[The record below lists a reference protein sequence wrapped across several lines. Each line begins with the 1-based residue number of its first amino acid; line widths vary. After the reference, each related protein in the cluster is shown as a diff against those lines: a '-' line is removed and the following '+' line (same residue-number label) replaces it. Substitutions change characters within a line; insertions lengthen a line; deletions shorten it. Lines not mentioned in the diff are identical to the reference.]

1 MNNADSKAARAGLGM
16 VLILGTLA
24 SFGPLSLDMYLPALP
39 EVAADLHT
47 TASLAQLSLTFC
59 LLGLAVGQIVVG
71 PLSDMIGR
79 RKPLIL
85 SLLLYTLSSL
95 LCAFSPS
102 VSFLIVMRFIQG
114 FTGAAGIV
122 IARASARDMYSG
134 KELTA
139 FFSLL
144 MLVNGAAPILA
155 PITGGFILQ
164 FAGWKI
170 VFIVLAVIGCII
182 SAAVLT
188 ALPESLP
195 PEKRTSGGLRETL
208 MTFRGL
214 LGDRMFM
221 GFALSQAFVMIGM
234 FAYIAGSPFVLQ
246 NIYGVSAQMFSLL
259 FAVNG
264 AGIICATQITGRMA
278 KTHDERK
285 LFVSGLLIA
294 VIGSIALLLSLAFG
308 LGLTAVCISLFII
321 VSSVG
326 IVTTTGFSLAMQ
338 KQEKGAGSAAALLG
352 LLPFIGVRLPLPLSV
367 LPEKKMPGR
376 WLSAFS
382 VLSSV
387 PFYPMCCR
395 PNGKQSKA
403 RRFKRRAFFLSG
415 SAFFRRSR
423 LTLQAFF
430 DTEVIIRVTDD
441 HQRDAAVQTDTLV
454 GNKDETD

>member
-1 MNNADSKAARAGLGM
+1 MPSGYAIVIESFVKVGHEMNNGYSKAGRAGLGM

-47 TASLAQLSLTFC
+47 SASLAQLSLTFC
-59 LLGLAVGQIVVG
+59 LLGLAIGQIVVG

-79 RKPLIL
+79 RRPLIL
-85 SLLLYTLSSL
+85 SLLLYMLSSL

-144 MLVNGAAPILA
+144 MLVNGAAPI
-155 PITGGFILQ
+155 TGGFILQ

-182 SAAVLT
+182 FAAVIT

-221 GFALSQAFVMIGM
+221 GIALSQAFVMTGM

-246 NIYGVSAQMFSLL
+246 NIYGVSAQTFSLL

-264 AGIICATQITGRMA
+264 AGIICAAQITGRMA

-285 LFVSGLLIA
+285 LFIAGLFIA
-294 VIGSIALLLSLAFG
+294 VIGSIALLLSLALG

-326 IVTTTGFSLAMQ
+326 VVTTTGFSLAMQ

-352 LLPFIGVRLPLPLSV
+352 LLPFIGGAGAAPLVGIAGEENAWPMAVSIFGFQLFAVLSYA
-367 LPEKKMPGR
+367 
-376 WLSAFS
+376 LSA
-382 VLSSV
+382 
-387 PFYPMCCR
+387 
-395 PNGKQSKA
+395 
-403 RRFKRRAFFLSG
+403 KRK
-415 SAFFRRSR
+415 
-423 LTLQAFF
+423 T
-430 DTEVIIRVTDD
+430 
-441 HQRDAAVQTDTLV
+441 
-454 GNKDETD
+454 K

>member
-1 MNNADSKAARAGLGM
+1 
-16 VLILGTLA
+16 
-24 SFGPLSLDMYLPALP
+24 
-39 EVAADLHT
+39 
-47 TASLAQLSLTFC
+47 
-59 LLGLAVGQIVVG
+59 
-71 PLSDMIGR
+71 
-79 RKPLIL
+79 
-85 SLLLYTLSSL
+85 
-95 LCAFSPS
+95 
-102 VSFLIVMRFIQG
+102 
-114 FTGAAGIV
+114 
-122 IARASARDMYSG
+122 
-134 KELTA
+134 
-139 FFSLL
+139 
-144 MLVNGAAPILA
+144 
-155 PITGGFILQ
+155 
-164 FAGWKI
+164 
-170 VFIVLAVIGCII
+170 
-182 SAAVLT
+182 
-188 ALPESLP
+188 
-195 PEKRTSGGLRETL
+195 

-221 GFALSQAFVMIGM
+221 GFALSQAFVMTGM
-234 FAYIAGSPFVLQ
+234 FAYIAGSPFILQ

-285 LFVSGLLIA
+285 LFVSGLMIA

-308 LGLTAVCISLFII
+308 LGLAAVCISLFII

-352 LLPFIGVRLPLPLSV
+352 LLPFIGGAAAAPLSV

-376 WLSAFS
+376 WPSAFS
-382 VLSSV
+382 VFSSV
-387 PFYPMCCR
+387 PFYPMFCR
-395 PNGKQSKA
+395 PNETQSKA

-441 HQRDAAVQTDTLV
+441 HQRDTAVQTDTLV
-454 GNKDETD
+454 GDKDETD

>member
-1 MNNADSKAARAGLGM
+1 
-16 VLILGTLA
+16 
-24 SFGPLSLDMYLPALP
+24 
-39 EVAADLHT
+39 
-47 TASLAQLSLTFC
+47 
-59 LLGLAVGQIVVG
+59 
-71 PLSDMIGR
+71 
-79 RKPLIL
+79 L

-221 GFALSQAFVMIGM
+221 GFALSQAFVMTGM

-352 LLPFIGVRLPLPLSV
+352 LLPFIGGAAAAPLVGIAGEENAWPMAVSIFGFEFCAVLSYV
-367 LPEKKMPGR
+367 
-376 WLSAFS
+376 LSA
-382 VLSSV
+382 
-387 PFYPMCCR
+387 
-395 PNGKQSKA
+395 
-403 RRFKRRAFFLSG
+403 KRK
-415 SAFFRRSR
+415 
-423 LTLQAFF
+423 T
-430 DTEVIIRVTDD
+430 
-441 HQRDAAVQTDTLV
+441 
-454 GNKDETD
+454 K

>member
-1 MNNADSKAARAGLGM
+1 MNKGHSKAARASLGM

-59 LLGLAVGQIVVG
+59 LLGLAVGQIIVG
-71 PLSDMIGR
+71 PLSDMKGR
-79 RKPLIL
+79 RKPLII
-85 SLLLYTLSSL
+85 SLVLYTLSSL

-155 PITGGFILQ
+155 PITGGFVLQ
-164 FAGWKI
+164 FASWKT
-170 VFIVLAVIGCII
+170 VFIVLAIIGILIFI
-182 SAAVLT
+182 SVLA

-195 PEKRTSGGLRETL
+195 LEKRTKGGLQETL
-208 MTFRGL
+208 TTFRRL

-221 GFALSQAFVMIGM
+221 GFALSQAFVLTGM

-264 AGIICATQITGRMA
+264 AGIIAASQITGRLA
-278 KTHDERK
+278 KKLDERK
-285 LFVSGLLIA
+285 LFAAGLIIA
-294 VIGSIALLLSLAFG
+294 IIGSIALLLSLAFG

-321 VSSVG
+321 VSCVG
-326 IVTTTGFSLAMQ
+326 IVTTTGFALAMQ
-338 KQEKGAGSAAALLG
+338 KQGKGAGSAAALLG
-352 LLPFIGVRLPLPLSV
+352 LLPFIGGALAAPLVGAAGEENAWPMAASIFGFNLI
-367 LPEKKMPGR
+367 
-376 WLSAFS
+376 A
-382 VLSSV
+382 VLSYILLV
-387 PFYPMCCR
+387 
-395 PNGKQSKA
+395 
-403 RRFKRRAFFLSG
+403 KRK
-415 SAFFRRSR
+415 
-423 LTLQAFF
+423 T
-430 DTEVIIRVTDD
+430 
-441 HQRDAAVQTDTLV
+441 
-454 GNKDETD
+454 K

>member
-1 MNNADSKAARAGLGM
+1 MNKGHSKAARASLGM

-39 EVAADLHT
+39 EVAEDLHT

-59 LLGLAVGQIVVG
+59 LLGLAVGQIIVG
-71 PLSDMIGR
+71 PLSDMKGR
-79 RKPLIL
+79 RKPLII
-85 SLLLYTLSSL
+85 SLMLYTLSSL

-155 PITGGFILQ
+155 PITGGFVLQ
-164 FAGWKI
+164 FASWKT
-170 VFIVLAVIGCII
+170 VFIVLAIIGILIFI
-182 SAAVLT
+182 SVLA

-195 PEKRTSGGLRETL
+195 LEKRTKGGLQETL
-208 MTFRGL
+208 TTFRRL

-221 GFALSQAFVMIGM
+221 GFALSQAFVLTGM

-264 AGIICATQITGRMA
+264 AGIIAASQITGRLA
-278 KTHDERK
+278 KKQDERK
-285 LFVSGLLIA
+285 LFAAGLIIA
-294 VIGSIALLLSLAFG
+294 IIGSIALLLSLAFG

-321 VSSVG
+321 VSCVG
-326 IVTTTGFSLAMQ
+326 IVTTTGFALAMQ
-338 KQEKGAGSAAALLG
+338 KQEKGAGSAAAHLG
-352 LLPFIGVRLPLPLSV
+352 LLPFIGGALAAPLVGAAGEENAWPMAASIFGFNLI
-367 LPEKKMPGR
+367 
-376 WLSAFS
+376 A
-382 VLSSV
+382 VLSYILLV
-387 PFYPMCCR
+387 
-395 PNGKQSKA
+395 
-403 RRFKRRAFFLSG
+403 KRK
-415 SAFFRRSR
+415 
-423 LTLQAFF
+423 T
-430 DTEVIIRVTDD
+430 
-441 HQRDAAVQTDTLV
+441 
-454 GNKDETD
+454 K

>member
-170 VFIVLAVIGCII
+170 VFVVLAVIGCII
-182 SAAVLT
+182 TAAVLT

-221 GFALSQAFVMIGM
+221 GFALSQAFVMTGM

-294 VIGSIALLLSLAFG
+294 VIGSITLLLSLAFG

-352 LLPFIGVRLPLPLSV
+352 LLPFIGGATAAPLVGIAGEENAWPMAVSIFGFQFFAVLSYV
-367 LPEKKMPGR
+367 
-376 WLSAFS
+376 LSA
-382 VLSSV
+382 
-387 PFYPMCCR
+387 
-395 PNGKQSKA
+395 
-403 RRFKRRAFFLSG
+403 KRK
-415 SAFFRRSR
+415 
-423 LTLQAFF
+423 T
-430 DTEVIIRVTDD
+430 
-441 HQRDAAVQTDTLV
+441 
-454 GNKDETD
+454 K

>member
-85 SLLLYTLSSL
+85 SLLLYTTLSSL

-221 GFALSQAFVMIGM
+221 GFALSQAFVMTGM

-352 LLPFIGVRLPLPLSV
+352 LLPFIGGAAAAPLVGIAGEENAWPMAVSIFGFEFCAVLSYV
-367 LPEKKMPGR
+367 
-376 WLSAFS
+376 LSA
-382 VLSSV
+382 
-387 PFYPMCCR
+387 
-395 PNGKQSKA
+395 
-403 RRFKRRAFFLSG
+403 KRK
-415 SAFFRRSR
+415 
-423 LTLQAFF
+423 T
-430 DTEVIIRVTDD
+430 
-441 HQRDAAVQTDTLV
+441 
-454 GNKDETD
+454 K